1 MKGSRLL
8 VFLVVLTLVVLLNL
22 PAAVVFRVKAG
33 VRDSVTPYENVL
45 WYLLNRGLGSF
56 AFFADGR
63 RAMREKELVAEV
75 ARLRERV
82 RQLQVAERDNAAL
95 RRMAGF
101 ARRRPNHLVL
111 CEVVARG
118 DATGWWQTLTLNRGG
133 AEGVQ
138 VDQAVVTTNGLVGR
152 VAAVARHRS
161 TVLLVTDPS
170 SKVAC
175 RLPRTGSFGIARG
188 GGLTFSGRPNLEM
201 LCAVE
206 PLDMNYVPADAELEP
221 GDLVVTSGLGGI
233 YPEGLT
239 VGRVVDTL
247 MDASGLYQRA
257 DVRLAVHL
265 AELRYVFVIQR

>member
-1 MKGSRLL
+1 MKGSRVLIVL
-8 VFLVVLTLVVLLNL
+8 VALTLVVLLNL
-22 PAAVVFRVKAG
+22 PAALVFRVKAG

-45 WYLLNRGLGSF
+45 WYVLNRGLGSF
-56 AFFADGR
+56 TFFADR
-63 RAMREKELVAEV
+63 RRVRREQELLTEV

-82 RQLQVAERDNAAL
+82 RELRAAERENAAL

-101 ARRRPNHLVL
+101 ARRRPHHLVL

-118 DATGWWQTLTLNRGG
+118 DATGWWQTLTLNRGA
-133 AEGVQ
+133 AEGIG

-152 VAAVARHRS
+152 VASVARHRS

-170 SKVAC
+170 CKVAC
-175 RLPRTGSFGIARG
+175 RLPRTGSFGIVRG
-188 GGLTFSGRPNLEM
+188 GGLTFRGRSELEM

-206 PLDMNYVPADAELEP
+206 PLEMDFVRAGAELEP
-221 GDLVVTSGLGGI
+221 GDLVVTSGLGGV

-257 DVRLAVHL
+257 GVRLAVAP